1 MSLGGYRP
9 GSSHCSERRQLFP
22 FVGTS
27 VECDLASL
35 RSAGREYT
43 FGFNTLKGKEIGGE
57 RIVFL
62 GTSFGFVCV
71 EVVFFANVKLIS
83 IVELRSATG
92 IMPPKPLMRR
102 EQLEGS
108 AAGSDS
114 FEHMARSAREHSV
127 PLSEPRM
134 MWGSDPYPHAES
146 QQSTSP
152 PKVLEEPDDLR

>member
-1 MSLGGYRP
+1 MVST
-9 GSSHCSERRQLFP
+9 Q
-22 FVGTS
+22 
-27 VECDLASL
+27 
-35 RSAGREYT
+35 
-43 FGFNTLKGKEIGGE
+43 TLKGEGDWRGE
-57 RIVFL
+57 NSIPWYL
-62 GTSFGFVCV
+62 LTSFVCI
-71 EVVFFANVKLIS
+71 EVGFFANVKFVS
-83 IVELRSATG
+83 IVELHSATG

-134 MWGSDPYPHAES
+134 MWGSEPYPHAES